1 VKSQGSSG
9 DAAVGIL
16 HLGRADAGD
25 GALAAELAHGLQ
37 APGVVHL
44 RRVAVACRTVK
55 PKKGEKKRGFSHSKT
70 IGTSPI
76 GTVP

>member
-1 VKSQGSSG
+1 
-9 DAAVGIL
+9 
-16 HLGRADAGD
+16 
-25 GALAAELAHGLQ
+25 LAAELAHGLQ